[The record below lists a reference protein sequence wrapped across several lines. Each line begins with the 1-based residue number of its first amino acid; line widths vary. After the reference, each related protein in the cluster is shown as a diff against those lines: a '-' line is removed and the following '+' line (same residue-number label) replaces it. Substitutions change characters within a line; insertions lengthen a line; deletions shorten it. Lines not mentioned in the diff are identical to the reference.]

1 MEHLSLLNILAL
13 AFTLG
18 MLHALDADH
27 IMAISSLIGQRP
39 GLLISL
45 RFCSRW
51 ALGHGSA
58 LLLMGMLVLL
68 LGLTIPPSLSDIFE
82 SLVGVLLSGL
92 GAWVLWQIT
101 RHQLHL
107 HFHQHAEQ
115 VPHAHWHKRQD
126 VGHSHEHG
134 ALFIGVLHGL
144 AGSAPLLA
152 LIPITQM
159 KSPWMGLLYLLI
171 FAVGVLAT
179 MLLFGGLLGTAITR
193 LRQFSDRLLTALRTV
208 IAFAT
213 IAVGINLILRF
224 V

>member
-1 MEHLSLLNILAL
+1 MEHLSLLNILTL

-27 IMAISSLIGQRP
+27 IMAVSSLIGQRP
-39 GLLISL
+39 GFVTSL

-68 LGLTIPPSLSDIFE
+68 LGLTIPPSLSNLFE
-82 SLVGVLLSGL
+82 SLVGVLLIGL
-92 GAWVLWQIT
+92 GVWVLWKIT
-101 RHQLHL
+101 RDRLHL
-107 HFHQHAEQ
+107 HFHQHDKQ
-115 VPHAHWHKRQD
+115 MPHAHWHQRHD
-126 VGHSHEHG
+126 TTHTHEHG

-152 LIPITQM
+152 LLPLTKM
-159 KSPWMGLLYLLI
+159 DSAWLGLAYLLL
-171 FAVGVLAT
+171 FAVGVLAA

-193 LRQFSDRLLTALRTV
+193 LRSLSDRLLTVLRTV
-208 IAFAT
+208 IAFGT
-213 IAVGINLILRF
+213 IAVGFNLILRF
-224 V
+224 A